1 MTDRVDW
8 QNGTWRAE
16 TPRGP
21 EYELCIASDWAPIRA
36 FDRMILEDPEAV
48 YGDVMPEL
56 RASDLRIANL
66 ECPLTRSE
74 SAVSKSGSVL
84 KGVPAHIA
92 GLTCVPFDIVTLA
105 NNHVFDY
112 GPDAFRETADLLGAH
127 GIRGLG
133 AGLNRE
139 AAMAPLVVE
148 LGETRIALISFSEG
162 EDLTAASD
170 KPGVF
175 GWEVE
180 AVEQAVRQARVTA
193 DLVVVFCHAGVE
205 YIPFPPPY
213 LARGAASGGPGR
225 GRSGG
230 RPPPPRAPGRPD
242 CRRRSHRLQPGQL
255 RLLPAGGAGLPQG
268 GLPAQGGRVRRGPDR
283 NPAGALR
290 HRRPGPL
297 PARRRAPEMCSV
309 NGSGEMDQVSRP
321 LETMAG
327 IEDGWNGFLRQYGV
341 DGFFN
346 EIEMLMG
353 KLREDPRKGAAMVRN
368 RVATMQ
374 HREHWIDAMTR
385 IIDGTIENSPDWAVE
400 LTREWL
406 TRKR

>member
-21 EYELCIASDWAPIRA
+21 EYDICIASDWAPIRA

-48 YGDVMPEL
+48 YGDLLPEL

-84 KGVPAHIA
+84 KGVPEHIA

-112 GPDAFRETADLLGAH
+112 GPDAFQETSDLLGAH
-127 GIRGLG
+127 GIRGVG

-180 AVEQAVRQARVTA
+180 AVEQAVRQARATA

-213 LARGAASGGPGR
+213 LARALQRVARAGADLVVGHHP
-225 GRSGG
+225 
-230 RPPPPRAPGRPD
+230 
-242 CRRRSHRLQPGQL
+242 HV
-255 RLLPAGGAGLPQG
+255 PQG
-268 GLPAQGGRVRRGPDR
+268 VQIVDGTPIAYSLGNFVFYQPVKQVYRKVGYLLKVGVS
-283 NPAGALR
+283 AGALTGIR
-290 HRRPGPL
+290 LVPYGIGDRGL
-297 PARRRAPEMCSV
+297 YLL
-309 NGSGEMDQVSRP
+309 GGERLQWFWDKMDQVSRP

-353 KLREDPRKGAAMVRN
+353 KLREDPKKGAAMVRN

-385 IIDGTIENSPDWAVE
+385 IIDGTIEDSPDWALD

>member
-21 EYELCIASDWAPIRA
+21 EYDICIASDWAPIRA

-48 YGDVMPEL
+48 YGDLLPEL
-56 RASDLRIANL
+56 RASDLRVANL

-84 KGVPAHIA
+84 KGVPGHIA

-112 GPDAFRETADLLGAH
+112 GPDAFQETSDLLGAH

-180 AVEQAVRQARVTA
+180 AVEQAVRQARATA

-213 LARGAASGGPGR
+213 LARALQRVARAGADLVVGHHP
-225 GRSGG
+225 
-230 RPPPPRAPGRPD
+230 
-242 CRRRSHRLQPGQL
+242 HV
-255 RLLPAGGAGLPQG
+255 PQG
-268 GLPAQGGRVRRGPDR
+268 VQIVDGTPIAYSLGNFVFYQPVEQVYRKVGYLLKVGVS
-283 NPAGALR
+283 AGALTGIR
-290 HRRPGPL
+290 LVPYGIGDRGLHLLG
-297 PARRRAPEMCSV
+297 
-309 NGSGEMDQVSRP
+309 GERLQWFWEKMDQVSRP

-385 IIDGTIENSPDWAVE
+385 IIDGTIEDSPDWALD

>member
-1 MTDRVDW
+1 MTHGVNW
-8 QNGTWRAE
+8 NSGTWSAG
-16 TPRGP
+16 TPRKP
-21 EYELCIASDWAPIRA
+21 EYEICIASDWAPIRA
-36 FDRMILEDPEAV
+36 FDRMILEDPETV
-48 YGDVMPEL
+48 YGDVLPEL

-84 KGVPAHIA
+84 KGLPGHIA
-92 GLTCVPFDIVTLA
+92 GLTCVPVDIVTLA

-112 GPDAFRETADLLGAH
+112 GPDAFRETSDLLGAN
-127 GIRGLG
+127 GIKGVG
-133 AGLNRE
+133 AGLTRE

-180 AVEQAVRQARVTA
+180 AVVQAVRQARTTA
-193 DLVVVFCHAGVE
+193 DLVVVICHAGVE

-213 LARGAASGGPGR
+213 LARALQRVARAGADLVVGHHP
-225 GRSGG
+225 
-230 RPPPPRAPGRPD
+230 
-242 CRRRSHRLQPGQL
+242 HV
-255 RLLPAGGAGLPQG
+255 PQG
-268 GLPAQGGRVRRGPDR
+268 VQIVDGVPIAYSLGNFVFYQPVELVYRKVGYLLKVGVSAGSLTGIRLVPYGIGDRGLYLLGGERLKWFYGKM
-283 NPAGALR
+283 N
-290 HRRPGPL
+290 
-297 PARRRAPEMCSV
+297 
-309 NGSGEMDQVSRP
+309 QVSRP

-327 IEDGWNGFLRQYGV
+327 IEDGWNGFLRQYGI

-346 EIEMLMG
+346 EIEMLVG

-385 IIDGTIENSPDWAVE
+385 IIDGTIEDSPDWAVE